1 MSSLCSIELQRKR
14 LYYLID
20 DVKQYVEEDELW
32 PLLKLNNKLYT
43 HEEALRH
50 GQDSERNAPRSA
62 VQEGVWIA
70 IT

>member
-1 MSSLCSIELQRKR
+1 V
-14 LYYLID
+14 YYLID

-43 HEEALRH
+43 HEGKLYVMDKTVREMLPDLPYR
-50 GQDSERNAPRSA
+50 GS
-62 VQEGVWIA
+62 VWIA